1 MLLAGIHVLQMIQTS
16 FTNNSQ
22 LNHIITNNNTHMKL
36 IELTPREWDTF
47 KKIATFKYV
56 IELIKG
62 NSVFIRADEKQLES
76 LGY

>member
-1 MLLAGIHVLQMIQTS
+1 VTHLGRHHAGITS
-16 FTNNSQ
+16 DN
-22 LNHIITNNNTHMKL
+22 MKL

-47 KKIATFKYV
+47 KKIATFNYV

-62 NSVFIRADEKQLES
+62 QSVFVRADEKQLES

>member
-1 MLLAGIHVLQMIQTS
+1 
-16 FTNNSQ
+16 
-22 LNHIITNNNTHMKL
+22 MKL
-36 IELTPREWDTF
+36 IQLTPREFYLF
-47 KKIATFKYV
+47 KQMAKFKYA